1 MPVSKVWKHK
11 ARMIR
16 AARLEA
22 LGLPDAAIAFHIG
35 LTPAGLATLKGSDE
49 YKRAQIAGLT
59 HVLGVEDEELANDTN
74 LLREMLKDQVPVAMQ
89 TMAEMILQRTDPKLA
104 FQAAESVLDRDGRFT
119 KASRTI
125 VSEEA
130 LPDYLSSKDDE
141 TVSRISAA
149 QAQDATVAAR
159 QNSKTEKKETI
170 Q

>member
-16 AARLEA
+16 ASRLEA

-35 LTPAGLATLKGSDE
+35 LTPAGLATLKQSDE
-49 YKRAQIAGLT
+49 YKRMQVTGLT
-59 HVLGVEDEELANDTN
+59 HVLGKEDEDLAEDTQ

-89 TMAEMILQRTDPKLA
+89 TMADLILQRTDPKLA
-104 FQAAESVLDRDGRFT
+104 FQVAESVLDRDGRFT

-130 LPDYLSSKDDE
+130 QPDYLSSKDDE
-141 TVSRISAA
+141 TVSRIANA
-149 QAQDATVAAR
+149 QQPVKPGPGINSNPAT
-159 QNSKTEKKETI
+159 KTV